1 MKTEKSIT
9 ERIKTYE
16 DACHELGIPAYPER
30 IQFMTEDE
38 LAYHKLKVI
47 SRALNEGWKAD
58 WSDTSQYKYFPCF
71 GVTKG
76 ASSGLVSVSSYY
88 AFSYAHTIVGS
99 RLAYKSRPLA
109 EYAGIQFNE
118 LYAKFI
124 L

>member
-16 DACHELGIPAYPER
+16 DACKELGLPLYPER

-38 LAYHKLKVI
+38 LAYYKLKVI
-47 SRALNEGWKAD
+47 AKALNEGWEAD
-58 WSDTSQYKYFPCF
+58 WADTSQYKYFPCF
-71 GVTKG
+71 EVTNG
-76 ASSGLVSVSSYY
+76 AFSGLVYVHSNLALPYSYTY
-88 AFSYAHTIVGS
+88 IGS

-109 EYAGIQFNE
+109 EYAGKQFNE